1 AFGEPRKGGITITF
15 YPPAMTDCYS
25 PSEISVAT
33 TIPTEASTDSS
44 TTTQAQL
51 PSSGKGVGN
60 GAVCKRMES
69 GISLRSFVLTC
80 LNALT
85 TIGLSVPFMF
95 TTAGLLAIPIQAL
108 TAVSVFI
115 CIRMVSAALRN
126 EKVCQ
131 FAEEQGVPPF
141 EREYTFLAEFCGG

>member
-1 AFGEPRKGGITITF
+1 
-15 YPPAMTDCYS
+15 MTDCYS

-33 TIPTEASTDSS
+33 TIPTEVSTDSS
-44 TTTQAQL
+44 STATTQAQL
-51 PSSGKGVGN
+51 PTSGKGVQN

-126 EKVCQ
+126 E
-131 FAEEQGVPPF
+131 E
-141 EREYTFLAEFCGG
+141 